1 MHILLL
7 FNRPLAKNSPIKR
20 SLLLTE
26 SQKIG
31 KIKLE
36 VFLRMSVSTANWYLV
51 NRIFD
56 EYVKKAVTREILP

>member
-1 MHILLL
+1 M
-7 FNRPLAKNSPIKR
+7 
-20 SLLLTE
+20 TE

-36 VFLRMSVSTANWYLV
+36 VFLRMSVSTADWYLV

-56 EYVKKAVTREILP
+56 EYVKQAMTREILP

>member
-7 FNRPLAKNSPIKR
+7 FTGLLAKNLPIKR

-56 EYVKKAVTREILP
+56 EYVKEAVTREILP